1 MKTGFDFEI
10 YGTVFKSCF
19 IEASRYVNGNLQLS
33 LYGLDSNV
41 NQVTHLIDITLD
53 QNIKQ
58 LPKNQI
64 VVNDRFNPTLVPQ
77 LENLGILK
85 EKLNVCIINNHFYP
99 IYSFDFSKVLENCY
113 YLQELVAA

>member
-1 MKTGFDFEI
+1 MKIGFDFEI
-10 YGTVFKSCF
+10 YGTIFKNCF
-19 IEASRYVNGNLQLS
+19 IEVSSYVNGNLQLS

-41 NQVTHLIDITLD
+41 NQITHLIDITLD

-64 VVNDRFNPTLVPQ
+64 IINDRFNPTLIPQ
-77 LENLGILK
+77 LKNLGILK
-85 EKLNVCIINNHFYP
+85 EKLDVCIINNHFYS
-99 IYSFDFSKVLENCY
+99 IYSFNFSKVLENGY